1 MQCRNLVKSAHLLL
15 ENQAAVKDATLR
27 KAVLE
32 VLVAAVLKQDAAGP
46 LKTIVLQDLNYFE
59 WLAEP
64 LGEFAKLLVERGEPT
79 ALSTV
84 SSQFVRDLLAQLGG
98 HRFGGSGEASGPVR
112 IVAAFLVST
121 AKLIPREVLRNMA
134 ELIDQVD
141 CESYVMRMAMAE
153 VTGLLLIHLGQA
165 EERSEQ
171 VKAQTR
177 SFLGVLE
184 ERLRDVNAFVRAR
197 VLHTLTDVLRANGL
211 PVEMRPAML
220 RAAISR
226 LPDKSSS
233 VRRRVIQLLGDFMR
247 SHPFCVEGGELSLRA
262 FEERLADTERAIAA
276 LTPEDVEEA
285 GALSEEANQ
294 KLSTLLVQKRYYSD
308 AVLFTQQLEAVIPTL
323 SLLLSSTCKQEVVDV
338 IDFFVEAHA
347 YRLDGAATGL
357 RKMMHL
363 VWERDSSSSAEDGAT
378 KQAHSVREYL
388 LEAYKR
394 VYLETDARLSGREK
408 CDEIAA
414 NLLSIMAGISMAE
427 LASLEPIL
435 AGCMARKWISDGVIQ
450 SLFSMLGQQQR
461 GALPLLAMLAKA
473 RPAAVLPRLD
483 LLMRHGFGPS
493 TTPIEARY
501 ACMAIAAALGST
513 RLANDNAVFGKI
525 WDFIRL
531 ACTSPAWFQ
540 VISEAVKTVYVLACQ
555 PGLVCEAMI
564 KELFDAI
571 FSRMDDSSSDV
582 EADELARLLHL
593 VGQVTVCESNHLE
606 LVERH
611 WKAQREQQKA
621 NKASTSD
628 ELEMI
633 SGTAEDDFAEL
644 IGQVRDH
651 ELLYGESSLLAVFGP
666 LVAHICSNN
675 VAYPSATLQR
685 IAALTLAKFMTISA
699 AFCQTHLALFLTLLE
714 RSEDAVVRS
723 NLVIAFGDLVQAFGR
738 IIDENVAFLFGRLAD
753 PDALVRRNCLMVLTH
768 LTLTGMIKVK
778 GQIGDIAKCLLDE
791 DPRIADL
798 AKLFFHEL
806 ASKDTAIIYNHI
818 PDMLSSLSASNA
830 NPLAY
835 ADFQRLLRFIF
846 EFIKKERQLE
856 SLLDRLLQRFRLVA
870 GDTRRAREVAF
881 CLSLCNF
888 ANEKALRKL
897 IDAFPVYREALGTDL
912 QTFRC
917 FAEILGK
924 ARRSVAKGETVK
936 ALLDEYEKALVAA
949 GGDFEGAL
957 QQDGEE
963 GVSDADDDQRP
974 AKPKKAAGKNA
985 KKPASRR
992 HLPGLVDDEELAS
1005 DEDSRR
1011 VALKM
1016 AMEEDEYSAMD
1027 EDDDEDDMDVLS
1039 GDEALPTRRTRGKA
1053 DLPKRQFGGGS
1064 AKPKKP
1070 SLKALISEPDMM
1082 SE

>member
-1 MQCRNLVKSAHLLL
+1 VHFESEFTRNLVKSAHLLL
-15 ENQAAVKDATLR
+15 ENQAAVKDSALKR
-27 KAVLE
+27 AVLE

-46 LKTIVLQDLNYFE
+46 LKTIILQDLNYFE

-64 LGEFAKLLVERGEPT
+64 LAEFAKLLVERGE
-79 ALSTV
+79 ACAASTV
-84 SSQFVRDLLAQLGG
+84 SSQFVRDLLSQLGG
-98 HRFGGSGEASGPVR
+98 HRFAGSGEASGTVR
-112 IVAAFLVST
+112 IVAAFLVHT
-121 AKLIPREVLRNMA
+121 ARLVPREVLRNMA
-134 ELIDQVD
+134 ELIDQID

-153 VTGLLLIHLGQA
+153 LIGLLLCHLGQA

-197 VLHTLTDVLRANGL
+197 VLHTLADVLKSNAL
-211 PVEMRPAML
+211 PVETRPSML
-220 RAAISR
+220 KAVISR

-276 LTPEDVEEA
+276 LTPDDVEGEA
-285 GALSEEANQ
+285 MSEETNQ

-308 AVLFTQQLEAVIPTL
+308 AVQFSQQLEAVIPTL

-347 YRLDGAATGL
+347 YRLDGASAGL

-363 VWERDSSSSAEDGAT
+363 IWERESASAEDGA
-378 KQAHSVREYL
+378 KQANSVREYL

-408 CDEIAA
+408 CDEIAS
-414 NLLSIMAGISMAE
+414 NLLSIMHGISMAE

-435 AGCMARKWISDGVIQ
+435 EGCMARKWISDGVIQ
-450 SLFSMLGQQQR
+450 SLFAMLGQQQK
-461 GALPLLAMLAKA
+461 GALPLLAMLAMA

-501 ACMAIAAALGST
+501 TCMAIASSLGST

-540 VISEAVKTVYVLACQ
+540 VISEAVKTVYALASQ

-564 KELFDAI
+564 KELFDTL
-571 FSRMDDSSSDV
+571 FSRMDESEV
-582 EADELARLLHL
+582 HADELARLLHL

-611 WKAQREQQKA
+611 WKAQREQQKTT
-621 NKASTSD
+621 KSTGSD

-651 ELLYGESSLLAVFGP
+651 ELLYGEASLLAVFGP
-666 LVAHICSNN
+666 LVAHICSNQI
-675 VAYPSATLQR
+675 AYPSATLQR

-768 LTLTGMIKVK
+768 LTLTGMIKIK

-798 AKLFFHEL
+798 AKLFFHEI

-818 PDMLSSLSASNA
+818 PDMLSSLSASTT
-830 NPLAY
+830 NPLPY

-924 ARRSVAKGETVK
+924 ARRSVAKGEAVK

-957 QQDGEE
+957 QQDDEDGL
-963 GVSDADDDQRP
+963 SDADDEQRP
-974 AKPKKAAGKNA
+974 AKPKKTTAKGG

-1011 VALKM
+1011 VAIKM
-1016 AMEEDEYSAMD
+1016 AMEEDEYSAME
-1027 EDDDEDDMDVLS
+1027 EDGDVDVMS
-1039 GDEALPTRRTRGKA
+1039 GDEALPTRRTRGKV
-1053 DLPKRQFGGGS
+1053 DLPKRQFGGGA

-1070 SLKALISEPDMM
+1070 SLNALISDGPDMM